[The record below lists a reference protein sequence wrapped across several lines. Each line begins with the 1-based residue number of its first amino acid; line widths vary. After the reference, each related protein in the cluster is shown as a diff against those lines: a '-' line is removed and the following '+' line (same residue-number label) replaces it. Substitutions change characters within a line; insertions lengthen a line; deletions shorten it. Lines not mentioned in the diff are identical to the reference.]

1 MVKVR
6 KDLVGQKF
14 GRLMVIRRVEDGVQP
29 NGQYRDRWLCQ
40 CECGSAPIVV
50 FGYSLKRKNGTTSC
64 GCLVKETVAARSTKD
79 NIYDLSGELG
89 ICYASNT
96 MNKIYFDLED
106 YNLIKNY
113 CWYESNQ
120 GYAIARVR
128 EKNEHVLM
136 HNLIFKKYC
145 DHIDRNRLNN
155 VKSNLRS
162 ATYSEN
168 NQNRSLRTNNTSG
181 VTGVSFSTDS
191 NKWIAQLTINY
202 KRVCYKKFNNKE
214 DAIKERLNAEKK
226 YYGEFAPQKHLY
238 QEYNI
243 D

>member
-6 KDLVGQKF
+6 KNLVGQKF
-14 GRLMVIRRVEDGVQP
+14 GRLMVIGRAEDGVQP
-29 NGQYRDRWLCQ
+29 NGQYRARWWCQ
-40 CECGSAPIVV
+40 CECGSEPIVV
-50 FGYSLKRKNGTTSC
+50 FGYNLNRNNGTTSC
-64 GCLVKETVAARSTKD
+64 GCLVKETVAAKSIKG
-79 NIYDLSGELG
+79 NKYDLSGDFG
-89 ICYASNT
+89 ICYSSNT

-106 YNLIKNY
+106 YDLIKNY
-113 CWYESNQ
+113 CWYENNQ
-120 GYAIARVR
+120 GYAMARIR
-128 EKNEHVLM
+128 GKDEHVLM

-155 VKSNLRS
+155 VKSNLRA

-181 VTGVSFSTDS
+181 IAGVSFSTSD

-202 KRVCYKKFNNKE
+202 KHLYYEKFNNKE
-214 DAIKERLNAEKK
+214 DAIKARLKAEKK

-238 QEYNI
+238 QKYNI